1 MTRFNGTGPQGAGPM
16 TGRGRGYC
24 MSPIGPCSGF
34 NQGFCRRVGAQ
45 GGWYRQQNALP
56 RHWPGW
62 GPYASLNAPV
72 YAPPLGGEQELTFLR
87 EQAEYLENTLE
98 QLKKRI
104 KELESKD

>member
-1 MTRFNGTGPQGAGPM
+1 MLRARDGTGQWLLHEPRWPSAWF
-16 TGRGRGYC
+16 
-24 MSPIGPCSGF
+24 S
-34 NQGFCRRVGAQ
+34 QGFCR
-45 GGWYRQQNALP
+45 GGGSRGRWYRQRNALP
-56 RHWPGW
+56 HHRLGW
-62 GPYASLNAPV
+62 SPYASLNAPV